1 MFSFILICLTILF
14 REIVSF
20 KQFHIAEEGRTVPA
34 WTEYQYLESPPGD
47 SVIRE
52 YVLQEQDQRTY
63 LLCPRGWVIAQ
74 LGVALLLSKDQVEKD
89 ERMRG
94 KTSVFRYNR
103 GGPDFPSDRGDR
115 SLQHHQS
122 DSPEDLCPT
131 LAECLLYQAC
141 VFNFGNELCKKDP
154 NPGSR
159 KNIDTNITCVRDQAF
174 EVHLHNSDLGEE
186 FFNLL
191 DEFKAKKDRVLNIM
205 YDSKL
210 DFGIEDFENTEVKL
224 RESEE
229 SFVFDSGCPE
239 WPGVAGYRGDCG
251 GRLDLSNQTVSQNI
265 WHLTSRVGSEACR
278 EKIQQVYCSFQFS
291 QSGKCVPPHLLLEDS
306 GHAWHHAEVFNE
318 AAYPSQGPR
327 PVKDINY
334 HQQQIINFKQKSLLP
349 VRIGFALLV
358 HKDVQTILDLL
369 DHIYRIQHFYVIH
382 VDKRKD
388 SVR

>member
-1 MFSFILICLTILF
+1 MLF
-14 REIVSF
+14 REIVPF

-34 WTEYQYLESPPGD
+34 WTEYQYLYSPPAD
-47 SVIRE
+47 EVVVRE
-52 YVLQEQDQRTY
+52 YILQEQDQRTY
-63 LLCPRGWVIAQ
+63 LLCPRGFVIAQ
-74 LGVALLLSKDQVEKD
+74 LAVALLLSPEQVEQD
-89 ERMRG
+89 ERMRA
-94 KTSVFRYNR
+94 KTSVFRYTR
-103 GGPDFPSDRGDR
+103 GGAEFPSDRGDR
-115 SLQHHQS
+115 HHYHHHQQ
-122 DSPEDLCPT
+122 DHRAEDLCPT

-159 KNIDTNITCVRDQAF
+159 KNIDTNITCVRDQDYQL
-174 EVHLHNSDLGEE
+174 HLHNSDLGED

-191 DEFKAKKDRVLNIM
+191 EDFQAKKDRVLNIM

-229 SFVFDSGCPE
+229 SFVFESGCPE
-239 WPGVAGYRGDCG
+239 SPAVAGYRGDCA
-251 GRLDLSNQTVSQNI
+251 GRPGLRNETVSQNL
-265 WHLTSRVGSEACR
+265 WHLTSRVASQDCR

-291 QSGKCVPPHLLLEDS
+291 QSGRCVPPHLLVPGSQSD
-306 GHAWHHAEVFNE
+306 WHHQEVFNE
-318 AAYPSQGPR
+318 NAYPSQGAR
-327 PVKDINY
+327 PVKDINH
-334 HQQQIINFKQKSLLP
+334 HQQQIIQYKQKDLLP

-358 HKDVQTILDLL
+358 HKDVQTILNLL
-369 DHIYRIQHFYVIH
+369 DHIYRTQHFYVIH